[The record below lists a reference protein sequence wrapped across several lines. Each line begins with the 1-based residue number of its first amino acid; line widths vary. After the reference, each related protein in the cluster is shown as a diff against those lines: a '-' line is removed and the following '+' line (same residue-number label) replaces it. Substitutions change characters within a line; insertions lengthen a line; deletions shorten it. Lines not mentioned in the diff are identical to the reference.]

1 MTKNHAGKIIA
12 GTLTA
17 LVSALLALTLLGILP
32 WATKAE
38 VKEFKGEVQES
49 LKRIDRRVDDL
60 HQLFIPRRRE

>member
-1 MTKNHAGKIIA
+1 MRNHTGKIVVGA
-12 GTLTA
+12 LGA

-32 WATKAE
+32 WATRAE

-60 HQLFIPRRRE
+60 HQLFIPRGRE